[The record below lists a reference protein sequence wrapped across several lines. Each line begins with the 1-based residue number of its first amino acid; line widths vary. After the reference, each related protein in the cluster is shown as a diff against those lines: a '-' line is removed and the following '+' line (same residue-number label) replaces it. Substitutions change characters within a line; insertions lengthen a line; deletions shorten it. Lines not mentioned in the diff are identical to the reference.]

1 MLPQEI
7 IRAKRDH
14 ATLSREEIAAFV
26 EGVSDG
32 SVSEGQIAA
41 LAMAI
46 FLNGMNRS
54 EAVALTLAM
63 RDSGNVLDWSEFGD
77 AIVDKHSTGGVG
89 DKVSLVLS
97 PWVAACGVQIGMLSG
112 RGLGHTGGTLDKLES
127 IPGFDARLSRD
138 AFQRCVDTAGCVITT
153 STADIAPADRMM
165 YALRDVTGTVES
177 LPLITASI
185 MSKKLAMGASGVVY
199 DVKTGAG
206 AFLAHRGDAIRLAEL
221 LVATSEEVG
230 ARAPARV
237 TDMSQP
243 RGRWVG
249 HPGEV
254 LEALECLGGEG
265 PAALDELV
273 VELGEALGA
282 LLGLGIDR
290 DRLRAVLDSG
300 RARETFLEW
309 AVAQG
314 AAATWAGDPW
324 LELAPEEVALTAPR
338 SGWLHAVD
346 TRGLGLLLAS
356 AGGGRRNAGDR
367 IDPGVSLCCER
378 RIGDRIERGEAV
390 GRLYLRRPDQG
401 LARRVLDCFELG
413 DGAVASPQMVLAR
426 IPDAA

>member
-1 MLPQEI
+1 
-7 IRAKRDH
+7 
-14 ATLSREEIAAFV
+14 
-26 EGVSDG
+26 
-32 SVSEGQIAA
+32 
-41 LAMAI
+41 
-46 FLNGMNRS
+46 
-54 EAVALTLAM
+54 
-63 RDSGNVLDWSEFGD
+63 
-77 AIVDKHSTGGVG
+77 
-89 DKVSLVLS
+89 
-97 PWVAACGVQIGMLSG
+97 
-112 RGLGHTGGTLDKLES
+112 
-127 IPGFDARLSRD
+127 
-138 AFQRCVDTAGCVITT
+138 
-153 STADIAPADRMM
+153 
-165 YALRDVTGTVES
+165 
-177 LPLITASI
+177 
-185 MSKKLAMGASGVVY
+185 
-199 DVKTGAG
+199 
-206 AFLAHRGDAIRLAEL
+206 
-221 LVATSEEVG
+221 
-230 ARAPARV
+230 
-237 TDMSQP
+237 MSQP
-243 RGRWVG
+243 LGRWVG
-249 HPGEV
+249 HHAEV

-413 DGAVASPQMVLAR
+413 DGVVAAPQMVLAR